1 MSPSALKYF
10 YIGTFGNHTEAAFL
24 MGHLKSPL
32 GGGSIPLVFVQEGN
46 RFLKLNRVGDRHKIF
61 SSFSVMNV
69 IENRTKSLLLVP
81 PLKNKALF
89 YKFCNNSHVIK
100 RIQLEIN

>member
-24 MGHLKSPL
+24 MGHLKSPS
-32 GGGSIPLVFVQEGN
+32 GWGRSVPLVFVQEGN
-46 RFLKLNRVGDRHKIF
+46 RFFKLNRVGDRHKIF

-81 PLKNKALF
+81 PLRTRLCFINF
-89 YKFCNNSHVIK
+89 VITAMSSK
-100 RIQLEIN
+100 GYNLK